1 MHDFRSLIDRLIDHN
16 VEFVIVGGYAAVA
29 HGSSMLT
36 QDMDVCCRFCPDN
49 LLRLQK
55 ALTGLKPVH
64 RMTAQRLPLKL
75 NTASAAALKNLYLDT
90 TLGQLDC
97 LGSITGLG
105 DFNDVFRASIVIDW
119 FGRPCRLLALD
130 ALIKAKKAMG
140 STKDLETVRQLE
152 AIRKMQKSP

>member
-1 MHDFRSLIDRLIDHN
+1 MLELRSLVDRLLDHN

-29 HGSSMLT
+29 HGASMLT
-36 QDMDVCCRFCPDN
+36 QDMDVCCRFSPEN
-49 LLRLQK
+49 LLKLQR
-55 ALTGLKPVH
+55 ALAGLRPVH
-64 RMTAQRLPLKL
+64 RMTAQRMPLKL
-75 NTASAAALKNLYLDT
+75 TAATASTLKNLYLDT

-105 DFNDVFRASIVIDW
+105 DYDDVVRASIVIDW
-119 FGRPCRLLALD
+119 FGRPCRLLSIK

-152 AIRKMQKSP
+152 ALRKLREKS